1 MLDKLNVKRL
11 TAHKHY
17 AWYLGTA
24 LCGSAILFMLLVF
37 ISGAAYTYVWS
48 VVGMELLL
56 YMLLNAFSCLLVPDL
71 WSYIKKTIF
80 VYLLHLGL
88 LFLMLYV
95 LLGKNFSDY
104 SGNLP
109 AFGALVFCFFGSLI
123 LISFIR
129 GAANFL
135 KNE

>member
-1 MLDKLNVKRL
+1 MLNKLNIKGL
-11 TAHKHY
+11 TAHPNY
-17 AWYLGTA
+17 AWFLGAA
-24 LCGSAILFMLLVF
+24 LCGSAILMMLIVF
-37 ISGAAYTYVWS
+37 VSGLEYNYVWS

-71 WSYIKKTIF
+71 WKYVKKTVL
-80 VYLLHLGL
+80 VYVINLGL
-88 LFLMLYV
+88 LFLMLYL

-109 AFGALVFCFFGSLI
+109 AFGALIFCFFGSLI

-129 GAANFL
+129 GAVNFL

>member
-1 MLDKLNVKRL
+1 
-11 TAHKHY
+11 
-17 AWYLGTA
+17 
-24 LCGSAILFMLLVF
+24 MLLVF

-48 VVGMELLL
+48 VVGMNLLL
-56 YMLLNAFSCLLVPDL
+56 YMLLNAFSCLLVPEL
-71 WSYIKKTIF
+71 WKYIKTTIL
-80 VYLLHLGL
+80 VYLLNLGI
-88 LFLMLYV
+88 LFLMLY
-95 LLGKNFSDY
+95 LLMGKDFSEY

>member
-1 MLDKLNVKRL
+1 MLDKINVRKL
-11 TAHKHY
+11 TAQKLY
-17 AWYLGTA
+17 PWYLGTA
-24 LCGSAILFMLLVF
+24 LCGGAILIMLLVF

-48 VVGMELLL
+48 VVGMNLLL
-56 YMLLNAFSCLLVPDL
+56 YMLLNAFSCLLVPEL
-71 WSYIKKTIF
+71 WKYIKTTIL
-80 VYLLHLGL
+80 VYLLNLGI
-88 LFLMLYV
+88 LFLMLY
-95 LLGKNFSDY
+95 LLMGKDFSEY